1 FLQRIGLAR
10 RPRLPQ
16 AYDLAAGEPGAGEEG
31 EQTPYTSAATHV
43 HGSVPERSIPRGRI
57 ILRWHKC
64 NANGRRAGPNCPQL
78 AKPSFFQRKDR
89 IRARLE
95 TRIPLLVVA
104 ECQTREAFDAK
115 G

>member
-1 FLQRIGLAR
+1 PPLLGFHDLRPEEGFLQRIGLAR

-16 AYDLAAGEPGAGEEG
+16 AYDLAAGEPRAGEEG

-64 NANGRRAGPNCPQL
+64 NANGRRGRPICPGSRSQ
-78 AKPSFFQRKDR
+78 PSFKER
-89 IRARLE
+89 IEFARAR
-95 TRIPLLVVA
+95 RP
-104 ECQTREAFDAK
+104 
-115 G
+115 